1 MSPYAALDT
10 ALRQWAPIP
19 DAELARAHRIFR
31 PHRVP
36 ARTLLQRAGEP
47 SDRVSFIV
55 RGLARIYLVAGGGT
69 ERVRAFRAEGD
80 LVCAYAAA
88 LRRAPSA
95 EFIETLEECE
105 LLTAARPAF
114 AALCGGHPAWT
125 AMLNAMQ
132 ERLFLDAER
141 RSRDLLGAD
150 AAARYRSFLTERPAL
165 AARLTQRQIAAYV
178 GITPEALSRL
188 RHTPALMD
196 IKAGP
201 RDGF

>member
-1 MSPYAALDT
+1 MSFT
-10 ALRQWAPIP
+10 AFDATLRRWAPIP
-19 DAELARAHRIFR
+19 DGELARAHRVFR

-55 RGLARIYLVAGGGT
+55 RGLVRVYLTVDGGA
-69 ERVRAFRAEGD
+69 ERVRAFRAEGE

-88 LRRAPSA
+88 LRRAPA
-95 EFIETLEECE
+95 TEHIETLEDCD

-114 AALCGGHPAWT
+114 EALCAGHPAWA
-125 AMLNAMQ
+125 AMLAAMN
-132 ERLFLDAER
+132 ERLFLDEER

-150 AAARYRSFLTERPAL
+150 AAARYRAFLTERASLVP
-165 AARLTQRQIAAYV
+165 RLTQRQIAAYV

-188 RHTPALMD
+188 RHSLALM
-196 IKAGP
+196 
-201 RDGF
+201 

>member
-1 MSPYAALDT
+1 MNGYAALDA
-10 ALRQWAPIP
+10 ALGRWAPIP
-19 DAELARAHRIFR
+19 DDELARAHRIFR
-31 PHRVP
+31 AHRVP

-47 SDRVSFIV
+47 SDRVSLIV
-55 RGLARIYLVAGGGT
+55 RGLARIYLVGDGGA
-69 ERVRAFRAEGD
+69 ERVRAFRAEGE

-95 EFIETLEECE
+95 EFIDTLEPCE

-114 AALCGGHPAWT
+114 EALCAGHPAWQ
-125 AMLNAMQ
+125 AMLHAMH
-132 ERLFLDAER
+132 ERLFLDEER

-150 AAARYRSFLTERPAL
+150 AAARYRAFLAERPAL

-188 RHTPALMD
+188 RHSPALM
-196 IKAGP
+196 
-201 RDGF
+201 